1 MKRLVILISGRGSNL
16 KALLDRVAQSG
27 WPIQVAAVISN
38 RPAAQGLE
46 IARSHGVPTVVVDHT
61 AFGSRTDFDQAL
73 AQAIDSVTPDL
84 IAMAG
89 FMRILSAA
97 FCRRFQG
104 RLLNVHP
111 SLLPSFTGLETH
123 QQALDAG
130 VCVHGCTVHAVT
142 PDLDHGP
149 ILAQAVVPVL
159 PGDTAQSLGER
170 VLEMEHQLYP
180 MAVAAVLSGQRTL
193 VDGQWVWATPD
204 PSFQLD
210 FQTCMVHPRLR

>member
-16 KALLDRVAQSG
+16 KALLDQAMTAS
-27 WPIQVAAVISN
+27 WPAQVAAVISN
-38 RPAAQGLE
+38 RPQAQGLE
-46 IARSHGVPTVVVDHT
+46 LAQAYGVPALVVDHT
-61 AFGSRTDFDQAL
+61 QFALRSAFDLAL
-73 AQAIDSVTPDL
+73 GDTIEAAQPDL
-84 IAMAG
+84 IALAG
-89 FMRILSAA
+89 FMRILSPE

-104 RLLNVHP
+104 RLLNIHP
-111 SLLPSFTGLETH
+111 SLLPSFPGLNTH
-123 QQALDAG
+123 QQALEAG

-149 ILAQAVVPVL
+149 ILAQAVVPVVA
-159 PGDTAQSLGER
+159 GDTPQSLGER

-204 PSFQLD
+204 PTFQLD
-210 FQTCMVHPRLR
+210 FQSCMVHPRLR